1 MSGDQADDVEV
12 EVVGEIA
19 TPLVEEQAVVG
30 TRPLEVEIAGEMLHR
45 WSRTRQ

>member
-19 TPLVEEQAVVG
+19 TPLVGEQAVVV
-30 TRPLEVEIAGEMLHR
+30 TRPLKKEIVGEMLHR
-45 WSRTRQ
+45 